1 MCEKCQLW
9 VLPTLQD
16 SVAEKFLGK
25 LKTCYMSYKPMKG
38 NAHNSA
44 SKSAKLTVQS

>member
-9 VLPTLQD
+9 ILPTLQD

-25 LKTCYMSYKPMKG
+25 LKTCYMSYKPKKA
-38 NAHNSA
+38 NAHSSA
-44 SKSAKLTVQS
+44 ANSAKLTV